1 MAMSTLTRI
10 PRQQLLIITSVVIV
24 VAMLFAHVLGITDE
38 VDESGSVGSF
48 IGFSIFGIALTA
60 VLLLVAVPKIDRQHR
75 PMAVLGFGIGAVVT
89 AVAFWSALPFA
100 LGAAAFHAA
109 NPGEE
114 RIPGE
119 DEGEAPATAGVL
131 LAVLAVIGALVLCVI
146 G

>member
-1 MAMSTLTRI
+1 MSTLTRI
-10 PRQQLLIITSVVIV
+10 PRQQLLIVTSVLIV
-24 VAMLFAHVLGITDE
+24 VAMLFAHVVGLSDE

-48 IGFSIFGIALTA
+48 IGFSIFGVALTA
-60 VLLLVAVPKIDRQHR
+60 VLLLVAVPKIDAQHR

-89 AVAFWSALPFA
+89 LLAFWSALPFA

-109 NPGEE
+109 GPGDE

-119 DEGEAPATAGVL
+119 SDSEAPATAGVL
-131 LAVLAVIGALVLCVI
+131 LALLAVAGGLVLCVI